1 MAAPDP
7 KNAFWRLCWQQAGD
21 IYGESALRIGTGR
34 QAGGAPPGA
43 GREAGGAP
51 PGAGREAGGAPPGAG
66 REAGGAP
73 PVPEGV
79 PRAGYREAHIGLAEC
94 HCLRQTAN
102 TGSWDQIMASS

>member
-7 KNAFWRLCWQQAGD
+7 KNAFWRLYWQQAGD
-21 IYGESALRIGTGR
+21 IHGESALRIGNRGGPPGAGPE
-34 QAGGAPPGA
+34 AGGAPPGA

-51 PGAGREAGGAPPGAG
+51 PGADREAGGAPPGAG

-79 PRAGYREAHIGLAEC
+79 PRAGYREAHK
-94 HCLRQTAN
+94 N
-102 TGSWDQIMASS
+102 YSKQIFACSRGHNFFS